1 MVLSEKQVEQ
11 IAYTARLELREG
23 EAKEFA
29 HQLNAVLKKAQILR
43 QLNTGGVAPTI
54 SPLPLSNVLRR
65 DEEGGSLPQELAL
78 ANAPDHFRGCFRVPR
93 IIEG

>member
-11 IAYTARLELREG
+11 IAHTARLELKEG
-23 EAKEFA
+23 EAEKFTQ
-29 HQLNAVLKKAQILR
+29 QLNAILEKAQILQ
-43 QLNTGGVAPTI
+43 QLNTEGVAPTI

-78 ANAPDHFRGCFRVPR
+78 ANAPDHYRGCFRVPR
-93 IIEG
+93 IIE